1 MDKQEVTLLVLL
13 DLSAAFDTVDHSL
26 LLNISEG
33 IFGVIDT
40 ALVWFQSYLSERKQ
54 CNVIENN
61 LSDEFNLSFSSLWV

>member
-26 LLNISEG
+26 LLNILEG
-33 IFGVIDT
+33 DFGITDT

-54 CNVIENN
+54 CIVIENN
-61 LSDEFNLSFSSLWV
+61 LSDEFNL